1 MSAKKSDAQAK
12 KNRLVL
18 VGQLMSVTSGLVLL
32 ICGFFLQQF
41 VWPEGPPLA
50 GYVLPSLVLLGVAIV
65 LSIWDDAERRK
76 MQEALR
82 EFEEKLR
89 RVFEA
94 AADAII
100 VTDLNGNII
109 DCNQATLVVGGY
121 SAKGELVGKSS
132 RGHVAERDR
141 QKDWHA
147 SKGELINRSV
157 FKFVAKKDRS
167 RALQLLKSIPE
178 SGTVRNSEYTLLAKD
193 GHEFIA
199 EVSASVLK
207 DKLGRSVGF
216 VVILKDI
223 TVRKEMEKELEDYSE
238 HLEELVEE
246 RARQLRQA
254 QEQLLRTE
262 KLAAIG
268 ELATMVGHDLRNPL
282 QSMKNAAS
290 YLKISSDS
298 KSKGELEEMLEIIE
312 KNIDYSNKI
321 VNDLLDYSK
330 EIRLKLTETN
340 PERMITEAM
349 AFVKPPSNIK
359 VDNLTRK
366 EPKVDVD
373 AEKLERVFVNIIKNA
388 FDAMATGGT
397 LTIKSEEIGDKIE
410 FAFSDTG
417 SGMSKETLQKIWS
430 PLFTTKAKGMGLGL
444 AICKRF
450 VEAHGGTIL
459 VESTVGKGSTFKVT
473 FPIKLKA
480 DKGSELV
487 FIDQDEHP
495 VVACRCG
502 QD

>member
-1 MSAKKSDAQAK
+1 
-12 KNRLVL
+12 
-18 VGQLMSVTSGLVLL
+18 
-32 ICGFFLQQF
+32 
-41 VWPEGPPLA
+41 
-50 GYVLPSLVLLGVAIV
+50 
-65 LSIWDDAERRK
+65 
-76 MQEALR
+76 
-82 EFEEKLR
+82 
-89 RVFEA
+89 
-94 AADAII
+94 
-100 VTDLNGNII
+100 
-109 DCNQATLVVGGY
+109 
-121 SAKGELVGKSS
+121 
-132 RGHVAERDR
+132 
-141 QKDWHA
+141 
-147 SKGELINRSV
+147 
-157 FKFVAKKDRS
+157 
-167 RALQLLKSIPE
+167 
-178 SGTVRNSEYTLLAKD
+178 VRNSEYTLLAKD

-216 VVILKDI
+216 VVILKD
-223 TVRKEMEKELEDYSE
+223 TT
-238 HLEELVEE
+238 
-246 RARQLRQA
+246 RARA
-254 QEQLLRTE
+254 E

-290 YLKISSDS
+290 YLKISSNS
-298 KSKGELEEMLEIIE
+298 ESKGELEEMLEIIE

-330 EIRLKLTETN
+330 EIRLELTETT
-340 PERMITEAM
+340 PEQMITEAM

-388 FDAMATGGT
+388 FDAMAHGGT

-444 AICKRF
+444 AICRRF

-480 DKGSELV
+480 DKRSELV

-495 VVACRCG
+495 VAARRCE